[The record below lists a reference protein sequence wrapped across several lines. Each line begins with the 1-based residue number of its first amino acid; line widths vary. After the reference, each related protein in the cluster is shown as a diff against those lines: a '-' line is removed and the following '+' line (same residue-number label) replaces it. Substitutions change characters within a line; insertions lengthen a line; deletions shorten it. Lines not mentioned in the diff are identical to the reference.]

1 MRVKLRLKKMHK
13 CSLERST
20 SVKIYGC
27 RLLKALQGEIKNVT
41 DPRAAAAFNSR
52 ELKGAPSRRR
62 GQRAALL
69 QH

>member
-1 MRVKLRLKKMHK
+1 M
-13 CSLERST
+13 
-20 SVKIYGC
+20 KIYGC

-62 GQRAALL
+62 GQRTALL